1 MTLAAYLRSTS
12 LLASALAGVLLCGQ
26 GGQARAQDEQMR
38 LVSTID
44 VGGNGL
50 GSFDISYVDPTIDLY
65 VLADRTNASVDFFD
79 ASDATFTGRVTGF
92 RGAQA
97 TTSISGPN
105 GVVVV
110 DHKEVWAGDGDSTVK
125 VIDIATFQITDS
137 ISTNGKFR
145 ADEVSYDPV
154 DHILAAANN
163 ADTPPFLTF
172 IDTNT
177 HAVLKQ
183 IVFDGTNGTP
193 NALGGLEQSQYSPK
207 TGLFYISVPQ
217 IGSDTTLGGLT
228 AIDPHTFQVVST
240 FPVSYCTPAGLALGP
255 KKQALLGCS
264 ASFGTAP
271 NVLTQSVVIS
281 LVNGNIL
288 ANITQVGG
296 SDEVWF
302 DPGSGH
308 YYLGARNNEDS
319 SGTIVPVLG
328 TIDAVSNVADAN
340 TPTSVSAHS
349 VAADRISLHVFVP
362 IGFPAPGVS
371 DPTNPCPVV
380 SRGCIAVYLPSSID
394 DDDTATRQSR
404 LQAKR

>member
-1 MTLAAYLRSTS
+1 MTRSGYLRNAS
-12 LLASALAGVLLCGQ
+12 LLAATVAAVLVCSHTGP
-26 GGQARAQDEQMR
+26 ARADEHMV
-38 LVSTID
+38 LADTID

-65 VLADRTNASVDFFD
+65 ILADRTNASVDFFD
-79 ASDATFTGRVTGF
+79 ARDDTFTGRVGGF
-92 RGAQA
+92 KGAQA

-177 HAVLKQ
+177 HAILKQ

-193 NALGGLEQSQYSPK
+193 NALGGLEQSQYSPE

-217 IGSDTTLGGLT
+217 IGTDPTQGGVT

-240 FPVSYCTPAGLALGP
+240 FPVSNCTPAGLALGP
-255 KKQALLGCS
+255 KEEALLGCS

-271 NVLTQSVVIS
+271 NVLTQSIVIS
-281 LVNGNIL
+281 LINGDVV

-296 SDEVWF
+296 SDEVWY

-319 SGTIVPVLG
+319 NGNIVPVLG
-328 TIDAVSNVADAN
+328 VIDAGTNVWDVN
-340 TPTSVSAHS
+340 EPTSVSAHS
-349 VAADRISLHVFVP
+349 VAADRYSHHIFVP
-362 IGFPAPGVS
+362 IGFPGPGVS

-380 SRGCIAVYLPSSID
+380 SRGCVAVYLPSSID
-394 DDDTATRQSR
+394 NDDYPERSGQ
-404 LQAKR
+404 QEAKR